1 MNTADA
7 ASLRLA
13 AIVESSDDAIISH
26 GLDGTIE
33 TWNHAAVRIFGY
45 SADEIV
51 GHSVYQLVPPD
62 LRAAEA
68 ELVQRLRTGEAVGHA
83 ETTAL
88 LKNGA
93 VTPVS
98 VSISPVLTP
107 EGDI

>member
-33 TWNHAAVRIFGY
+33 TWNQAAARIFGY

-51 GHSVYQLVPPD
+51 G
-62 LRAAEA
+62 R
-68 ELVQRLRTGEAVGHA
+68 
-83 ETTAL
+83 
-88 LKNGA
+88 
-93 VTPVS
+93 
-98 VSISPVLTP
+98 
-107 EGDI
+107 

>member
-26 GLDGTIE
+26 ALDGTIE

-51 GHSVYQLVPPD
+51 GRSVYQLVPHE
-62 LRAAEA
+62 RREAEA
-68 ELVQRLRTGEAVGHA
+68 ELVQRLRTGEAIGHL

-88 LKNGA
+88 RKNGT

-98 VSISPVLTP
+98 LSISPVLTP
-107 EGDI
+107 EG